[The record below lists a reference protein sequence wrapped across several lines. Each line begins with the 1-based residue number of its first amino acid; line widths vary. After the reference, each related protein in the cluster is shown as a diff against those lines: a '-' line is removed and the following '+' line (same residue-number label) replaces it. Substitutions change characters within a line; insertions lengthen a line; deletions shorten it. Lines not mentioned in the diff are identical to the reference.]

1 MKFEG
6 FSFVVQDDEVFLE
19 AQVQNITSGA
29 MVMESVTLEPAAL
42 YTITDLNCV
51 TGYASNSDLFL
62 SLSGLLCTLY
72 MSLISSER

>member
-51 TGYASNSDLFL
+51 AGYASNSDLFL
-62 SLSGLLCTLY
+62 SLSRLLCTLY
-72 MSLISSER
+72 VTYQQ